1 MQFSY
6 DGDVLVVRG
15 ALDVRCTAEL
25 RERLYHL
32 IDHVGGT
39 VVVDI
44 TAVES
49 VDMTALKLL
58 AVANRVAGRRGGR
71 VVLRGAS
78 SGVRRLIHL
87 THLRSV
93 LPLEPPQVPLQP
105 PATEPLPRPA
115 PVSPL

>member
-6 DGDVLVVRG
+6 DGDVLVVQG
-15 ALDVRCTAEL
+15 VLDVRCTAEL
-25 RERLYHL
+25 RERLYEL
-32 IDHVGGT
+32 IDRAEGT

-49 VDMTALKLL
+49 VDMTSLKLL

-78 SGVRRLIHL
+78 IGVRRLLHL

-93 LPLEPPQVPLQP
+93 LPLEPRERPEAPAAHDAEVVPP
-105 PATEPLPRPA
+105 TA
-115 PVSPL
+115 V

>member
-1 MQFSY
+1 MVEGVGQMQFSY
-6 DGDVLVVRG
+6 DGDVLVVHG

-32 IDHVGGT
+32 IDQVGGT
-39 VVVDI
+39 VVVDV

-58 AVANRVAGRRGGR
+58 AVANRVALRRGGR

-78 SGVRRLIHL
+78 SGVRRLLHL
-87 THLRSV
+87 SHLRAMV
-93 LPLEPPQVPLQP
+93 PLEPSTLPSGPVT
-105 PATEPLPRPA
+105 PAL
-115 PVSPL
+115 